1 MDFHARVQLR
11 SQGTL
16 SSFEIAHTEKKAE
29 MIMWAARWGIGN
41 NESNNGNSEFG
52 NNESIH

>member
-1 MDFHARVQLR
+1 MDFHARVHMR

-29 MIMWAARWGIGN
+29 MIMWVARWGIGN